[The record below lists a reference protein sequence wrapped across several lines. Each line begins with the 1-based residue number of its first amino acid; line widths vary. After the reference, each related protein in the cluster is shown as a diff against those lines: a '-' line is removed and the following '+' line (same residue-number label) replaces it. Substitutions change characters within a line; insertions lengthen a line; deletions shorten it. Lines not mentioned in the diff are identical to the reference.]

1 VFALAGC
8 SSESAPT
15 VTSSASGPPSVVRVA
30 LTDFRWPID
39 PALARTRDD
48 TTLVRTLYSTALR
61 VDPATGNPVP
71 GLCRGWAAA
80 DSFRTWTFTC
90 RNAPAIAAALR
101 RVANLRDAPLN
112 WLFADARIGAPA
124 ANRLVVRL
132 PFPWRRF
139 PFALTTVAAAPRSV
153 PGPFRLVSGN
163 ADQFVVRN
171 ANLTVL
177 FRRYTPR
184 GAERAFERG
193 DVDEAPVPAGQ
204 IAATRA
210 RLGDVVQSRT
220 LLALDGVALRRLIPA
235 LRRVYWDTANRG
247 DYADLIAE
255 SGGAAAPSVVATT
268 KKVSPRAFRKAV
280 DAIATLPR
288 VRVRIGVPADPGL
301 RAGARLLYG
310 DWRDVGLGP
319 LLVTEPA
326 RALDGSFERVF
337 APYPQ
342 AEALPAELV
351 LRDRLGSRSLL
362 VRALADDEQG
372 AALARFDEDLRASA
386 RFVPV
391 AWVVDARLVSPRLR
405 GWGEDA
411 LGDVDYEAVRSL
423 ASSRSR

>member
-1 VFALAGC
+1 MTASAG
-8 SSESAPT
+8 
-15 VTSSASGPPSVVRVA
+15 GPPNVVRVA
-30 LTDFRWPID
+30 LTDFRWPVD

-48 TTLVRTLYSTALR
+48 TTLVRTLYPTALR
-61 VDPATGNPVP
+61 VDPATGDPVA
-71 GLCRGWAAA
+71 GLCRGWAGA
-80 DSFRTWTFTC
+80 DGFRTWTFTC
-90 RNAPAIAAALR
+90 RKAPAIAAALR
-101 RVANLRDAPLN
+101 RVAHLRAAPLH
-112 WLFADARIGAPA
+112 WLFAEARIGAPS

-132 PFPWRRF
+132 PFAWRRF
-139 PFALTTVAAAPRSV
+139 PYALTTVAAAPRSV
-153 PGPFRLVSGN
+153 PGPFRLVSGT

-193 DVDEAPVPAGQ
+193 EVDEAPVPAGQ

-210 RLGDVVQSRT
+210 RFGDVVRSRT
-220 LLALDGVALRRLIPA
+220 LLALDGVALWRLMPS

-255 SGGAAAPSVVATT
+255 SRGAAAPSVIATT
-268 KKVSPRAFRKAV
+268 RKVSPRAYRRAV

-288 VRVRIGVPADPGL
+288 VRVRIGVPADTGL
-301 RAGARLLYG
+301 RAAARLLYG

-326 RALDGSFERVF
+326 HALDGSFERVLV
-337 APYPQ
+337 PYPQ
-342 AEALPAELV
+342 AEALPSELV

-362 VRALADDEQG
+362 LRALAANDQT
-372 AALARFDEDLRASA
+372 AALARFDEDLRGSA

-405 GWGEDA
+405 GWSEDA
-411 LGDVDYEAVRSL
+411 LGDVDYESVRSL
-423 ASSRSR
+423 ASSRRP